1 MSAIDATV
9 QCALGHTMRTGPS
22 DTHICVVCR
31 DPATQETVSAMHCV
45 KCTVRVCEKCTVAYK
60 DVGFAV
66 FLSEKKRDIL
76 PVYERNS
83 DSAKILY
90 RDPWSALV
98 YYLYQEF
105 NNTAVY
111 HESLGKQIKR
121 AEESVQTLKAKLA
134 GERNCLE
141 LECSPHHVL
150 GLGKSTECRNFCAV
164 CTFLDRDKPAFAM
177 HCLACGEHIC
187 VKCLPRFQDVRL
199 VFFLN
204 QKDRYSLFEYEEHP
218 EYITPVAGENQP
230 ARKVYELYQD
240 FNKTPE
246 HFEILKEK
254 IATTE
259 KRIVVMKLTLAE
271 AFMRSL

>member
-1 MSAIDATV
+1 
-9 QCALGHTMRTGPS
+9 
-22 DTHICVVCR
+22 
-31 DPATQETVSAMHCV
+31 
-45 KCTVRVCEKCTVAYK
+45 
-60 DVGFAV
+60 
-66 FLSEKKRDIL
+66 
-76 PVYERNS
+76 
-83 DSAKILY
+83 
-90 RDPWSALV
+90 
-98 YYLYQEF
+98 
-105 NNTAVY
+105 
-111 HESLGKQIKR
+111 
-121 AEESVQTLKAKLA
+121 
-134 GERNCLE
+134 
-141 LECSPHHVL
+141 
-150 GLGKSTECRNFCAV
+150 
-164 CTFLDRDKPAFAM
+164 M